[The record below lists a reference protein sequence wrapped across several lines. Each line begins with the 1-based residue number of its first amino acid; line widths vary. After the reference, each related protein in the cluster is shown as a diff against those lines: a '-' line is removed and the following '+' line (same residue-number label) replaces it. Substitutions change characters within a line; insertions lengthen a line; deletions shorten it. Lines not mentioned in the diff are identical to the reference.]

1 MQQSRWFVRG
11 NEIMEV
17 IIFGGSGFLGSW
29 VVAKLIKSGYK
40 VIIFDL
46 NIDKSLLTKFL
57 GKEIS
62 KIKFISGDITDY
74 EQVLSSM
81 NNIKYVI
88 NLAGLMTPDCSK
100 NPVLGAQVNI
110 IGSINVFEAVKKKGI
125 SFLIYASSAGIFGQ
139 NDKYY
144 PMPETHYGAYKL
156 AVEGV
161 AKAYFNENKISS
173 LGIRPF
179 VIYGPGREIG
189 GTAGVTLACKAAKQ
203 GYPYNINFSGSAGF
217 VYVADVANLV
227 QMSMENSPLGA
238 NVININGITASVET
252 FAAIIKKNIPLA
264 NLTIKGEGLAV
275 VDEILG
281 KHPSEFFEKF
291 QYTNLNDGIQSTI
304 NFY

>member
-217 VYVADVANLV
+217 VYIADVANLV
-227 QMSMENSPLGA
+227 QMSMEKSPLGA

-291 QYTNLNDGIQSTI
+291 QYTSLNDGIQSTI

>member
-139 NDKYY
+139 DDKYY

-217 VYVADVANLV
+217 VYIADVANLV
-227 QMSMENSPLGA
+227 QMSMEKSPLGA
-238 NVININGITASVET
+238 NVININGITASIET

-291 QYTNLNDGIQSTI
+291 QYTSLNDGIQSTI

>member
-1 MQQSRWFVRG
+1 
-11 NEIMEV
+11 MEV

-139 NDKYY
+139 DDKYY

-217 VYVADVANLV
+217 VYIADVANLV
-227 QMSMENSPLGA
+227 QMSMEKSPLGA

-264 NLTIKGEGLAV
+264 NLTIKGERLPV

-291 QYTNLNDGIQSTI
+291 QYTSLNDGIQSTI

>member
-1 MQQSRWFVRG
+1 MQQSRWFIRG

-110 IGSINVFEAVKKKGI
+110 IGSINIFEAVKKKGI

-139 NDKYY
+139 DDKYY

-217 VYVADVANLV
+217 VYIADVANLV
-227 QMSMENSPLGA
+227 QMSMEKSPLGA

-291 QYTNLNDGIQSTI
+291 QYTSLNVGIQSTI

>member
-11 NEIMEV
+11 NEIMEM

-139 NDKYY
+139 DDKYY

-217 VYVADVANLV
+217 VYIADVANLV
-227 QMSMENSPLGA
+227 QMSMEKSPLGA

-291 QYTNLNDGIQSTI
+291 QYTSLNDGIQSTI

>member
-29 VVAKLIKSGYK
+29 VAAKLIKSSYK

-139 NDKYY
+139 DDKYY

-203 GYPYNINFSGSAGF
+203 GYPHNINFSGSAGF
-217 VYVADVANLV
+217 VYIADVANLV
-227 QMSMENSPLGA
+227 QMSMEKSPLGA

-291 QYTNLNDGIQSTI
+291 QYTSLNDGIQSTI

>member
-139 NDKYY
+139 DDKYY

-161 AKAYFNENKISS
+161 ARAYFNENKISS

-291 QYTNLNDGIQSTI
+291 QYTSLNDGIQSTI

>member
-139 NDKYY
+139 DDKYY

-217 VYVADVANLV
+217 VYIADVANLV
-227 QMSMENSPLGA
+227 QMSMEKSPLGA

>member
-1 MQQSRWFVRG
+1 
-11 NEIMEV
+11 MEV

-139 NDKYY
+139 DDKYY

-161 AKAYFNENKISS
+161 ARAYFNENKISS

-217 VYVADVANLV
+217 VYIADVANLV
-227 QMSMENSPLGA
+227 QMSMEKSPLGA

-252 FAAIIKKNIPLA
+252 FAVIIKKNIPLA

-281 KHPSEFFEKF
+281 KHPSDFFEKF
-291 QYTNLNDGIQSTI
+291 QYTSLNDGIKSTI

>member
-139 NDKYY
+139 DDKYY
-144 PMPETHYGAYKL
+144 PIPETHYGAYKL

-217 VYVADVANLV
+217 VYIADVANLV
-227 QMSMENSPLGA
+227 QMSMEKSPLGA

-291 QYTNLNDGIQSTI
+291 QYTSLNDGIQSTI

>member
-29 VVAKLIKSGYK
+29 VSAKLIKSGYK

-139 NDKYY
+139 DDKYY
-144 PMPETHYGAYKL
+144 PMPKTHYGAYKL

-161 AKAYFNENKISS
+161 ARAYFNENKISS

-217 VYVADVANLV
+217 VYIADVANLV
-227 QMSMENSPLGA
+227 QMSMEKSPLGA

-264 NLTIKGEGLAV
+264 NLTIKGKGLAV

-281 KHPSEFFEKF
+281 KHPSEFFKKF
-291 QYTNLNDGIQSTI
+291 QYTSLNDGIQSTI

>member
-139 NDKYY
+139 DDKYY

-161 AKAYFNENKISS
+161 ARAYFNENKISS

-217 VYVADVANLV
+217 VYIADVANLV
-227 QMSMENSPLGA
+227 QMSMEKSPLGA

-252 FAAIIKKNIPLA
+252 FAKIIKKNIPLA

-291 QYTNLNDGIQSTI
+291 QYTSLNDGIQSTI

>member
-139 NDKYY
+139 DDKYY

-217 VYVADVANLV
+217 VYIADVANLV
-227 QMSMENSPLGA
+227 QMSMEKSPLGA

-252 FAAIIKKNIPLA
+252 FTAIIKKNIPLA

>member
-161 AKAYFNENKISS
+161 ARAYFNENKISS

-217 VYVADVANLV
+217 VYIADVANLV
-227 QMSMENSPLGA
+227 QMSMEKSPLGA

-252 FAAIIKKNIPLA
+252 FAAIIKKKY
-264 NLTIKGEGLAV
+264 T
-275 VDEILG
+275 
-281 KHPSEFFEKF
+281 SCKF
-291 QYTNLNDGIQSTI
+291 NN
-304 NFY
+304 

>member
-139 NDKYY
+139 DDKYY

-161 AKAYFNENKISS
+161 ARAYFNENKISS

-189 GTAGVTLACKAAKQ
+189 GTAGVTLACKTAKQ
-203 GYPYNINFSGSAGF
+203 GHPYNINFSGSAGF
-217 VYVADVANLV
+217 VYIADVANLV
-227 QMSMENSPLGA
+227 QMSMEKSPLGA

-291 QYTNLNDGIQSTI
+291 QYTSLNDGIQSTI

>member
-74 EQVLSSM
+74 EQVLSSI

-139 NDKYY
+139 DDKYY

-217 VYVADVANLV
+217 VYIADVANLV
-227 QMSMENSPLGA
+227 QMSMEKSPLGA

-291 QYTNLNDGIQSTI
+291 QYTSLNDGIQSTI

>member
-139 NDKYY
+139 DDKYY

-217 VYVADVANLV
+217 VYIADVANLV
-227 QMSMENSPLGA
+227 QMSMEKSPLGA

-291 QYTNLNDGIQSTI
+291 QYTSLNDGIQSTI

>member
-29 VVAKLIKSGYK
+29 VAAKLIKSGYK

-139 NDKYY
+139 DDKYY

-189 GTAGVTLACKAAKQ
+189 CTAGVTLACKAAKQ

-217 VYVADVANLV
+217 VYIADVANLV
-227 QMSMENSPLGA
+227 QMSMEKSPLGA

-291 QYTNLNDGIQSTI
+291 QYTSLNDGIQSTI

>member
-139 NDKYY
+139 DDKYY

-161 AKAYFNENKISS
+161 ARAYFNENKISS

-179 VIYGPGREIG
+179 VIYGPGRKIG

-217 VYVADVANLV
+217 VYIADVANLV
-227 QMSMENSPLGA
+227 QMSMEKSPLGA

-252 FAAIIKKNIPLA
+252 FAKIIKKNIPLA

-291 QYTNLNDGIQSTI
+291 QYTSLNDGIQSTI